1 MNVRAIVDSYLY
13 TLSLTSISVLLTL
26 MHART
31 IFDSYLYTF
40 SLTPIGVPL
49 TLMHILI
56 GE

>member
-40 SLTPIGVPL
+40 SLTSIGVPL
-49 TLMHILI
+49 TLMHISI